1 MGFKGMRS
9 PTGPWDPESFLRVLV
24 LGLFRA
30 AGGQRA
36 LRARVGEGTDG
47 GTSHGGDRS
56 NPD

>member
-1 MGFKGMRS
+1 MRS

-47 GTSHGGDRS
+47 GTSHGGDRT